1 MLIGLAVLLFAGAA
15 SAQVAEICREHGLNP
30 AMDDPGTRVLYVYGR
45 ITLRGYDPT
54 TKFPKVT
61 ANFLDAQLS
70 SRRLLIQKSGGYC
83 FRRSA
88 NGGVLII
95 EVDGVETTRK
105 QVSSVGEV
113 LLREDFEVTVK
124 NAQALGPPGVISA
137 KFLRPKNEKTIE
149 LYQKAA
155 EAESEND
162 TGAALKFVKQIVVI
176 DPEDFI
182 AWAKLGSLHVGRNSL
197 ADAEAAF
204 KKSLELRP
212 EYTPA
217 LTNLGMLYA
226 GQNQFDAAAEVF
238 KRVIA
243 LEPESPRGYRLL
255 GEAYLQIR
263 KGSLALESL
272 NRALELDPVGMAE
285 CHLLIARLYDLA
297 GAKDLASA
305 QYKAFLAK
313 VPNHPDK
320 KKFEKY
326 IKDNPPN

>member
-204 KKSLELRP
+204 QKLVGLTPADPLAHMPLGMARTMGGRASEAIAPLREALRLRP
-212 EYTPA
+212 EPPPA
-217 LTNLGMLYA
+217 KPFPGL
-226 GQNQFDAAAEVF
+226 
-238 KRVIA
+238 
-243 LEPESPRGYRLL
+243 S
-255 GEAYLQIR
+255 
-263 KGSLALESL
+263 
-272 NRALELDPVGMAE
+272 
-285 CHLLIARLYDLA
+285 
-297 GAKDLASA
+297 
-305 QYKAFLAK
+305 
-313 VPNHPDK
+313 
-320 KKFEKY
+320 
-326 IKDNPPN
+326 